1 MKKASLGV
9 RPQSVQWSG
18 AIPTIMCAVRLEI
31 VNANLAPFVQVP
43 SRLCECRFRVAST
56 AGSLTAK

>member
-1 MKKASLGV
+1 
-9 RPQSVQWSG
+9 
-18 AIPTIMCAVRLEI
+18 MCAVRLEI